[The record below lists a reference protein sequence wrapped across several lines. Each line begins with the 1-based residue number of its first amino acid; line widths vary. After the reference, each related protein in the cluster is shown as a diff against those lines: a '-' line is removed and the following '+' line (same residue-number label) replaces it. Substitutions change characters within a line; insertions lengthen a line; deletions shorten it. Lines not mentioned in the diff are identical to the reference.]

1 MLKIEKEK
9 KLFNL
14 KLENYNKIEE
24 FIFNFL
30 NKMIKE
36 NKSPE
41 EIIIARNILIHGLN
55 NDEELVN
62 LNEYPFQTPVPN
74 MADSYPYI
82 PKPMLVMPVPFPV
95 MKGPTQSP
103 I

>member
-1 MLKIEKEK
+1 
-9 KLFNL
+9 
-14 KLENYNKIEE
+14 LENYNKIEE

-36 NKSPE
+36 NLSPE
-41 EIIIARNILIHGLN
+41 EIIITRNILIHGLN

-62 LNEYPFQTPVPN
+62 FNEYSVQTPVPN

-82 PKPMLVMPVPFPV
+82 YQNLCLSCLLFF
-95 MKGPTQSP
+95 Q
-103 I
+103 